1 MPSDVLAGADGPDDR
16 GTPASAPVLE
26 VRQTFE
32 PNRLG
37 AAYLAAAYAQ
47 IVPIHQ
53 RRVRRINRIRVGLGI
68 DGVCDRADEAARSE
82 GGR

>member
-1 MPSDVLAGADGPDDR
+1 MPSDALAGTDGADDPGAPAN
-16 GTPASAPVLE
+16 TPGLE

-37 AAYLAAAYAQ
+37 AASLAAAYAQ
-47 IVPIHQ
+47 IVPIYQ
-53 RRVRRINRIRVGLGI
+53 RRVRRINRFRVGLGI